1 MPIRNTGLEKDVFYL
16 LLLRN
21 AAMHVEGGEAA
32 VTGEPE
38 VGEFGLPV
46 HVNRT
51 QFQHQA
57 TPSHLLVI
65 K

>member
-1 MPIRNTGLEKDVFYL
+1 MPIRIRNTSLDKDLFYVCA
-16 LLLRN
+16 N
-21 AAMHVEGGEAA
+21 AAMHIEGGEAA

-57 TPSHLLVI
+57 TPSHLLEI

>member
-1 MPIRNTGLEKDVFYL
+1 MPIPNPKHLLRQKFV

-21 AAMHVEGGEAA
+21 ATMHVEGGEAA

-38 VGEFGLPV
+38 VGEFGLPL

-57 TPSHLLVI
+57 SLPTS
-65 K
+65 